1 MPTTTSYVLGRNCVA
16 SLPGVSNSDIMN
28 VTINVS
34 ANELDVTTFKT
45 TALTA
50 YEFMAGLVDVSI
62 DVTCTA
68 VSGMVGD
75 IGTAGVASLSSMD
88 AVIVEI
94 KESATPKGLVEYT
107 VTYGLTPATGS

>member
-1 MPTTTSYVLGRNCVA
+1 MPTYVLGRNCTLT
-16 SLPGVSNSDIMN
+16 LPGVNNDDIMN

-45 TALTA
+45 TTLTA
-50 YEFMAGLVDVSI
+50 YEYMAGLVDVTI

-68 VSGMVGD
+68 TDGAVGD
-75 IGTAGVASLSSMD
+75 SGSATIASITGMD
-88 AVIVEI
+88 AVILEI

-107 VTYGLTPATGS
+107 VSYGLTPSAS